1 MKTRLHYDNIIYQ
14 LQRQGGISR
23 YWQEITKRTQE
34 SNIFEIQNTVG
45 NKFNRYLPICTNS
58 EIFHSSYYRLPI
70 SKNANTKKV
79 VTIHDLTYE
88 LGFIK
93 TFNKSINI
101 LQTKLAIKTSDA
113 IICVSENTK
122 KDLLLNYSDLIN
134 HQNIYTVSH
143 GVSLKFDEHL
153 NLQPPTKLLISMN
166 SIKEYIIFVGKRV
179 KYKNFEAAIIG
190 FFESCLPNLG
200 FSMICVGSKFSE
212 TEHKLIQSLNLQGKI
227 LIFENVTNQ
236 ELNYLYQN
244 AFALV
249 YPSLYEGFGLPP
261 LEAMNCN
268 CPVIASNTSSIP
280 EVVGDAGILINP
292 NNTNKIASALESL
305 LSNEVRNSYI
315 AKGSDRAK
323 LFSWEKTAQKHIEI
337 YQSLANS

>member
-1 MKTRLHYDNIIYQ
+1 MKIRLHYDDIIYK

-23 YWQEITKRTQE
+23 YWQELTTIIRE
-34 SNIFEIQNTVG
+34 SNIFKITNTKG
-45 NKFNRYLPICTNS
+45 NNFYRYLPVYTS
-58 EIFHSSYYRLPI
+58 SDIFHSSYYRLPI
-70 SKNANTKKV
+70 NTNTNLKKV

-93 TFNKSINI
+93 SFNKSLNI
-101 LQTKLAIKTSDA
+101 LQLKLAIKTSDA

-122 KDLLLNYSDLIN
+122 KDLLLIYPDLIN

-143 GVSLKFDEHL
+143 GSSLKFDVNL
-153 NLQPPTKLLISMN
+153 NLQPPIKIAKSIN
-166 SIKEYIIFVGKRV
+166 SIKRYIIFVGKRV

-190 FFESCLPNLG
+190 FFESCLPKLG

-212 TEHKLIQSLNLQGKI
+212 TEHKLIKTLNLQDKI
-227 LIFENVTNQ
+227 LVFENATNQ

-280 EVVGDAGILINP
+280 EVVGNAGILINP
-292 NNTNKIASALESL
+292 YDTKEIASALESL

-315 AKGSDRAK
+315 TKGFNRAK
-323 LFSWEKTAQKHIEI
+323 LFSWEKNAQKHIEI
-337 YQSLANS
+337 YQTLAKN